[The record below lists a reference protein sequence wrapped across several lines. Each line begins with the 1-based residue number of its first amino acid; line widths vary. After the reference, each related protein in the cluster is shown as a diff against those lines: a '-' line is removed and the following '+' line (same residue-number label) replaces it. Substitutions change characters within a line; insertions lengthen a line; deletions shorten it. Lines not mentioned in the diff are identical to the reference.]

1 MQHNLNIWL
10 IALHSPYSEIFLHY
24 FLKYAFAAYSE
35 ICQFPIVLTDQYDYG
50 EAMSAK
56 QVNWPRSK
64 HSYIDLSDGR
74 RLHVVEH
81 LPFSGAAATT
91 TAPAADSATSV
102 EFALAKDA
110 DAPQT
115 HAAQVGK
122 ARDQSEAKPPVVFES
137 GLGLSRLLWANV
149 AHLLAKAGYHT
160 ISYDRSGLG
169 RSPAATQ
176 RSLEALVADLE
187 QVVRA
192 YAPQGAIIVGHS
204 YGGIM
209 ARALTARQPQLVKAL
224 VLVDP
229 SSEFVGAQIGPLGK
243 RLEALFDS
251 AITFSRDLKLL
262 PAFLMASGYKHLPVR
277 LQQKVRVEDVS
288 DAALKARRQENE
300 GYYPA
305 LAKLREHPLPHP
317 QVPVEILLASSSPE
331 SEWFKAHSE
340 YASKLPDA
348 HLWQASTSSHMV
360 PLLKPQEV
368 ALAVKQAD
376 ARRSA

>member
-64 HSYIDLSDGR
+64 HSYVDLSDGR

-81 LPFSGAAATT
+81 LPFSGVAATT
-91 TAPAADSATSV
+91 TAPAAATP
-102 EFALAKDA
+102 ATT
-110 DAPQT
+110 AP
-115 HAAQVGK
+115 AA
-122 ARDQSEAKPPVVFES
+122 ATSEAKPPVVFES

-149 AHLLAKAGYHT
+149 THLLAKTGYRT

-169 RSPAATQ
+169 RSPAATE

-209 ARALTARQPQLVKAL
+209 ARLLTARQPQLVKAL

-262 PAFLMASGYKHLPVR
+262 PIFLMAAGYKHLPAR

-288 DAALKARRQENE
+288 DAALKARRQENK

-305 LAKLREHPLPHP
+305 LAKLREQPLPHP

>member
-10 IALHSPYSEIFLHY
+10 IALHSPHSEIFLHY
-24 FLKYAFAAYSE
+24 FCKYAFPAYSE
-35 ICQFPIVLTDQYDYG
+35 ICQFPIVLTDQSDYG
-50 EAMSAK
+50 EAMRTK
-56 QVNWPRSK
+56 QINWPRSK
-64 HSYIDLSDGR
+64 HSYVDLSDGR

-81 LPFSGAAATT
+81 LPLSGAAATT
-91 TAPAADSATSV
+91 TAPVTRPATVPAADDGLSTKV
-102 EFALAKDA
+102 
-110 DAPQT
+110 
-115 HAAQVGK
+115 
-122 ARDQSEAKPPVVFES
+122 PVVFES

-149 AHLLAKAGYHT
+149 AHLLAKAGYRT

-176 RSLEALVADLE
+176 RTLEALVADLE
-187 QVVRA
+187 QVVQT

-262 PAFLMASGYKHLPVR
+262 PTFLMASGYKHLPVR
-277 LQQKVRVEDVS
+277 LQQKVRIEDVS
-288 DAALKARRQENE
+288 DAALKTRRQENE

-317 QVPVEILLASSSPE
+317 QVPVEILLASSSPN
-331 SEWFKAHSE
+331 SQWFKAHSE

-360 PLLKPQEV
+360 PLLRPQEV

>member
-35 ICQFPIVLTDQYDYG
+35 ICQFPIVLTDQSDYG

-64 HSYIDLSDGR
+64 HSYVDLSDGR

-91 TAPAADSATSV
+91 TAPAAATSEV
-102 EFALAKDA
+102 
-110 DAPQT
+110 
-115 HAAQVGK
+115 
-122 ARDQSEAKPPVVFES
+122 KPPVVFES

-149 AHLLAKAGYHT
+149 THLLAKAGYRT

-169 RSPAATQ
+169 RSPAATE

-209 ARALTARQPQLVKAL
+209 ARLLTARQPQLVKAL

-229 SSEFVGAQIGPLGK
+229 SSEFVGGQIGPLGK

-262 PAFLMASGYKHLPVR
+262 PIFLMAAGYKHLPAR

-288 DAALKARRQENE
+288 DAALKARRQENK

-305 LAKLREHPLPHP
+305 LAKLREQPLPHP

>member
-64 HSYIDLSDGR
+64 HSYVDLSDGR

-91 TAPAADSATSV
+91 TAPAAAT
-102 EFALAKDA
+102 
-110 DAPQT
+110 
-115 HAAQVGK
+115 
-122 ARDQSEAKPPVVFES
+122 SEAKPPVVFES

-149 AHLLAKAGYHT
+149 THLLAKAGYRT

-169 RSPAATQ
+169 RSPAATE

-209 ARALTARQPQLVKAL
+209 ARLLTARQPQLVKAL

-262 PAFLMASGYKHLPVR
+262 PIFLMAAGYKHLPVR

-288 DAALKARRQENE
+288 DAALKARRQENK

-305 LAKLREHPLPHP
+305 LAKLREQPLPHP

>member
-10 IALHSPYSEIFLHY
+10 IALHSPHSEIFLHY

-35 ICQFPIVLTDQYDYG
+35 ICQFPIVLTDQSDYG

-64 HSYIDLSDGR
+64 HSYVDLSDGR

-91 TAPAADSATSV
+91 TAPAAAT
-102 EFALAKDA
+102 
-110 DAPQT
+110 
-115 HAAQVGK
+115 
-122 ARDQSEAKPPVVFES
+122 SEAKPPVVFES

-149 AHLLAKAGYHT
+149 THLLAKAGYRT

-169 RSPAATQ
+169 RSPAATE

-209 ARALTARQPQLVKAL
+209 VRLLTARQPQLVKAL

-262 PAFLMASGYKHLPVR
+262 PIFLMAAGYKHLPAR

-288 DAALKARRQENE
+288 DAALKARRQENK

-305 LAKLREHPLPHP
+305 LAKLREQPLPHP

>member
-10 IALHSPYSEIFLHY
+10 IALHSPHSEIFLHY

-35 ICQFPIVLTDQYDYG
+35 ICQFPIVLTDQSDYG

-64 HSYIDLSDGR
+64 HSYVDLSDGR

-91 TAPAADSATSV
+91 TAPAAAT
-102 EFALAKDA
+102 
-110 DAPQT
+110 
-115 HAAQVGK
+115 
-122 ARDQSEAKPPVVFES
+122 SEAKPPVVFES

-149 AHLLAKAGYHT
+149 THLLAKAGYRT

-169 RSPAATQ
+169 RSPAATE

-209 ARALTARQPQLVKAL
+209 ARLLTARQPQLVKAL

-262 PAFLMASGYKHLPVR
+262 PIFLMAAGYEHLPVR
-277 LQQKVRVEDVS
+277 LQQKVRIEDVS
-288 DAALKARRQENE
+288 DATLKARRQENK

-305 LAKLREHPLPHP
+305 LAKLREQPLPHP

>member
-24 FLKYAFAAYSE
+24 FRKYAFAAYSE

-64 HSYIDLSDGR
+64 HSYVDLSDGR

-91 TAPAADSATSV
+91 TAPAAATSEV
-102 EFALAKDA
+102 
-110 DAPQT
+110 
-115 HAAQVGK
+115 
-122 ARDQSEAKPPVVFES
+122 KPPVVFES

-149 AHLLAKAGYHT
+149 THLLAKAGYRT

-169 RSPAATQ
+169 RSPAATE

-209 ARALTARQPQLVKAL
+209 ARLLTARQPQLVKAL

-262 PAFLMASGYKHLPVR
+262 PIFLMAAGYKHLPAR

-288 DAALKARRQENE
+288 DAALKARRQENK

-305 LAKLREHPLPHP
+305 LAKLREQPLPHP

>member
-64 HSYIDLSDGR
+64 HSYVDLSDGR

-91 TAPAADSATSV
+91 TAPAARPATKPGPAAPGAPT
-102 EFALAKDA
+102 EPAA
-110 DAPQT
+110 DHET
-115 HAAQVGK
+115 
-122 ARDQSEAKPPVVFES
+122 SAKPPVVFES

-149 AHLLAKAGYHT
+149 AYLLAKVGYRT

-169 RSPAATQ
+169 RSPAATE

-209 ARALTARQPQLVKAL
+209 ARLLTARQPQLVKAL

-262 PAFLMASGYKHLPVR
+262 PTFLMAAGYKHLPVR

-288 DAALKARRQENE
+288 DASLRTRRQENE

-305 LAKLREHPLPHP
+305 LAKLRESPLPYP
-317 QVPVEILLASSSPE
+317 QVPVEILLASSSPD
-331 SEWFKAHSE
+331 SQWFKAHSE

>member
-35 ICQFPIVLTDQYDYG
+35 ICQFPIVLTDQSDYG

-56 QVNWPRSK
+56 QVNWPCSK
-64 HSYIDLSDGR
+64 HSYVDLSDGR

-81 LPFSGAAATT
+81 LPFSGVAATT
-91 TAPAADSATSV
+91 TAPAAATP
-102 EFALAKDA
+102 ATT
-110 DAPQT
+110 AP
-115 HAAQVGK
+115 AA
-122 ARDQSEAKPPVVFES
+122 ATSEAKPPVVFES

-149 AHLLAKAGYHT
+149 AHLLAKAGYRT

-169 RSPAATQ
+169 RSPAATE
-176 RSLEALVADLE
+176 RNLEALVADLE

-209 ARALTARQPQLVKAL
+209 ARLLTARQPQLVKAL

-262 PAFLMASGYKHLPVR
+262 PIFLMAAGYKHLPAR

-288 DAALKARRQENE
+288 DAALKARRQENK

-305 LAKLREHPLPHP
+305 LAKLREQPLPHP

>member
-35 ICQFPIVLTDQYDYG
+35 ICQFPIVLTDQSDYG

-64 HSYIDLSDGR
+64 HSYVDLSDGR

-81 LPFSGAAATT
+81 LPFSGPAATT
-91 TAPAADSATSV
+91 TAPAAAT
-102 EFALAKDA
+102 
-110 DAPQT
+110 
-115 HAAQVGK
+115 
-122 ARDQSEAKPPVVFES
+122 SEAKPPVVFES

-149 AHLLAKAGYHT
+149 AHLLAKAGYRT

-169 RSPAATQ
+169 RSPAATE

-209 ARALTARQPQLVKAL
+209 ARLLTARQPQLVKAL

-262 PAFLMASGYKHLPVR
+262 PIFLMAAGYKHLPAR

-288 DAALKARRQENE
+288 DAALKARRQENK

-305 LAKLREHPLPHP
+305 LAKLREQPLPHP

>member
-64 HSYIDLSDGR
+64 HSYVDLSDGR

-81 LPFSGAAATT
+81 LPFSGVAATT
-91 TAPAADSATSV
+91 TAPAAATP
-102 EFALAKDA
+102 ATT
-110 DAPQT
+110 AP
-115 HAAQVGK
+115 AA
-122 ARDQSEAKPPVVFES
+122 ATSEAKPPVVFES

-149 AHLLAKAGYHT
+149 THLLAKAGYRT

-169 RSPAATQ
+169 RSPAATE

-209 ARALTARQPQLVKAL
+209 ARLLTARQPQLVKAL

-262 PAFLMASGYKHLPVR
+262 PIFLMAAGYKHLPAR

-288 DAALKARRQENE
+288 DTSLRTRRQENE

-305 LAKLREHPLPHP
+305 LAKLREQPLPHP

>member
-64 HSYIDLSDGR
+64 HSYVDLSDGR

-81 LPFSGAAATT
+81 LPFSGVAATT
-91 TAPAADSATSV
+91 TAPAAATSEV
-102 EFALAKDA
+102 
-110 DAPQT
+110 
-115 HAAQVGK
+115 
-122 ARDQSEAKPPVVFES
+122 KPPVVFES

-149 AHLLAKAGYHT
+149 THLLAKAGYRT

-169 RSPAATQ
+169 RSPAATE

-209 ARALTARQPQLVKAL
+209 ARLLTARQPQLVKAL

-229 SSEFVGAQIGPLGK
+229 SSEFVGGQIGPLGK

-262 PAFLMASGYKHLPVR
+262 PIFLMAAGYKHLPAR

-288 DAALKARRQENE
+288 DAALKARRQENK

-305 LAKLREHPLPHP
+305 LAKLREQPLPHP

>member
-10 IALHSPYSEIFLHY
+10 IALHSPHSEIFLHY
-24 FLKYAFAAYSE
+24 FRKYAFAAYSE

-64 HSYIDLSDGR
+64 HSYVDLSDGR

-81 LPFSGAAATT
+81 LPFSGVAATT
-91 TAPAADSATSV
+91 TAPAAT
-102 EFALAKDA
+102 
-110 DAPQT
+110 T
-115 HAAQVGK
+115 
-122 ARDQSEAKPPVVFES
+122 SEAKPPVVFES

-149 AHLLAKAGYHT
+149 THLLAKAGYRT

-169 RSPAATQ
+169 RSPAATE

-209 ARALTARQPQLVKAL
+209 ARLLTARQPQLVKAL

-262 PAFLMASGYKHLPVR
+262 PIFLMAAGYKHLPAR

-288 DAALKARRQENE
+288 DAALKARRQENK

-305 LAKLREHPLPHP
+305 LAKLREQPLPHP

-360 PLLKPQEV
+360 PLLRPQEV

>member
-81 LPFSGAAATT
+81 LPFSGVAATT
-91 TAPAADSATSV
+91 TAPAAATPAS
-102 EFALAKDA
+102 LAPPA
-110 DAPQT
+110 TTAP
-115 HAAQVGK
+115 AA
-122 ARDQSEAKPPVVFES
+122 ATSEAKPPVVFES

-149 AHLLAKAGYHT
+149 THLLAKAGYRT

-169 RSPAATQ
+169 RSPAATE

-209 ARALTARQPQLVKAL
+209 ARLLTARQPQLVKAL

-262 PAFLMASGYKHLPVR
+262 PIFLMAAGYKHLPAR

-288 DAALKARRQENE
+288 DAALKARRQENK

-305 LAKLREHPLPHP
+305 LAKLREQPLPYP

>member
-64 HSYIDLSDGR
+64 HSYVDLSDGR

-91 TAPAADSATSV
+91 TAPAAAT
-102 EFALAKDA
+102 
-110 DAPQT
+110 
-115 HAAQVGK
+115 
-122 ARDQSEAKPPVVFES
+122 SEAKPPVVFES

-149 AHLLAKAGYHT
+149 THLLAKAGYRT

-169 RSPAATQ
+169 RSPAATE

-209 ARALTARQPQLVKAL
+209 ARLLTARQPQLVKAL

-262 PAFLMASGYKHLPVR
+262 PIFLMAAGYKHLPAR

-288 DAALKARRQENE
+288 DAALKARRQENK

-305 LAKLREHPLPHP
+305 LAKLRKQPLPHP

>member
-10 IALHSPYSEIFLHY
+10 IALHSPHSEIFLHY

-64 HSYIDLSDGR
+64 HSYVDLSDGR

-91 TAPAADSATSV
+91 TAPAAAT
-102 EFALAKDA
+102 
-110 DAPQT
+110 
-115 HAAQVGK
+115 
-122 ARDQSEAKPPVVFES
+122 SEAKPPVVFES

-149 AHLLAKAGYHT
+149 THLLAKAGYHT

-169 RSPAATQ
+169 RSPAATE

-209 ARALTARQPQLVKAL
+209 ARLLTARQPQLVKAL

-262 PAFLMASGYKHLPVR
+262 PIFLMAAGYKHLPAR

-288 DAALKARRQENE
+288 DAALKARRQENK

-305 LAKLREHPLPHP
+305 LAKLREQPLPHP

>member
-81 LPFSGAAATT
+81 LPFSGVAATT
-91 TAPAADSATSV
+91 TAPAAATP
-102 EFALAKDA
+102 ATT
-110 DAPQT
+110 AP
-115 HAAQVGK
+115 AA
-122 ARDQSEAKPPVVFES
+122 ATSEAKPPVVFES

-149 AHLLAKAGYHT
+149 AHLLAKAGYRT

-169 RSPAATQ
+169 RSPAATE
-176 RSLEALVADLE
+176 RNLEALVADLE

-209 ARALTARQPQLVKAL
+209 ARLLTARQPQLVKAL

-262 PAFLMASGYKHLPVR
+262 PIFLMAAGYKHLPAR

-288 DAALKARRQENE
+288 DAALKARRQENK

-305 LAKLREHPLPHP
+305 LAKLREQPLPHP

>member
-1 MQHNLNIWL
+1 
-10 IALHSPYSEIFLHY
+10 
-24 FLKYAFAAYSE
+24 
-35 ICQFPIVLTDQYDYG
+35 
-50 EAMSAK
+50 
-56 QVNWPRSK
+56 
-64 HSYIDLSDGR
+64 
-74 RLHVVEH
+74 
-81 LPFSGAAATT
+81 
-91 TAPAADSATSV
+91 
-102 EFALAKDA
+102 
-110 DAPQT
+110 
-115 HAAQVGK
+115 
-122 ARDQSEAKPPVVFES
+122 VFES

-149 AHLLAKAGYHT
+149 AYLLAKAGYRT

-169 RSPAATQ
+169 RSPAATE

-209 ARALTARQPQLVKAL
+209 ARLLTARQPQLVKAL

-262 PAFLMASGYKHLPVR
+262 PTFLMAAGYKHLPVR

-288 DAALKARRQENE
+288 DASLRTRRQENE

-305 LAKLREHPLPHP
+305 LAKLREQPLPHP

>member
-35 ICQFPIVLTDQYDYG
+35 ICQFPIVLTDQSDYG

-64 HSYIDLSDGR
+64 HSYVDLSDGR

-81 LPFSGAAATT
+81 LPFSGVAATT
-91 TAPAADSATSV
+91 TAPAAATS
-102 EFALAKDA
+102 ED
-110 DAPQT
+110 
-115 HAAQVGK
+115 
-122 ARDQSEAKPPVVFES
+122 KPPVVFES

-149 AHLLAKAGYHT
+149 AHLLAKAGYRT

-169 RSPAATQ
+169 RSPAATE

-209 ARALTARQPQLVKAL
+209 ARLLTARQPQLVKAL

-262 PAFLMASGYKHLPVR
+262 PIFLMAAGYKHLPAR

-288 DAALKARRQENE
+288 DAALKARRQENK

-305 LAKLREHPLPHP
+305 LAKLREQPLPHP

>member
-64 HSYIDLSDGR
+64 HSYVDLSDGR

-81 LPFSGAAATT
+81 LPFSGVAATT
-91 TAPAADSATSV
+91 TAPAAATPAS
-102 EFALAKDA
+102 LAPPA
-110 DAPQT
+110 TTAP
-115 HAAQVGK
+115 AA
-122 ARDQSEAKPPVVFES
+122 ATSEAKPPVVFES

-149 AHLLAKAGYHT
+149 THLLAKAGYRT

-169 RSPAATQ
+169 RSPAATE

-209 ARALTARQPQLVKAL
+209 ARLLTARQPQLVKAL

-262 PAFLMASGYKHLPVR
+262 PIFLMAAGYKHLPAR

-288 DAALKARRQENE
+288 DAALKARRQENK

-305 LAKLREHPLPHP
+305 LAKLREQPLPYP

-360 PLLKPQEV
+360 PLLRPQEV

>member
-35 ICQFPIVLTDQYDYG
+35 ICQFPIVLTDQSDYG

-64 HSYIDLSDGR
+64 HSYVDLSDGR

-81 LPFSGAAATT
+81 LPFSGVAATT
-91 TAPAADSATSV
+91 TAPAAGAATVPAADDGLSA
-102 EFALAKDA
+102 
-110 DAPQT
+110 
-115 HAAQVGK
+115 K
-122 ARDQSEAKPPVVFES
+122 APVVFES

-149 AHLLAKAGYHT
+149 AHLLAKAGYRT

-187 QVVRA
+187 QVVQA

-262 PAFLMASGYKHLPVR
+262 PIFLMAAGYKHLPAR

-288 DAALKARRQENE
+288 DTALKARRQENK

-305 LAKLREHPLPHP
+305 LAKLREQPLPHP

>member
-10 IALHSPYSEIFLHY
+10 IALHSPHSEIFLHY
-24 FLKYAFAAYSE
+24 FRKYAFAAYSE
-35 ICQFPIVLTDQYDYG
+35 ICQFPIVLTDQSDYG

-64 HSYIDLSDGR
+64 HSYVDLSDGR

-91 TAPAADSATSV
+91 TAPAAAT
-102 EFALAKDA
+102 
-110 DAPQT
+110 
-115 HAAQVGK
+115 
-122 ARDQSEAKPPVVFES
+122 SEAKPPVVFES

-149 AHLLAKAGYHT
+149 AHLLAKAGYRT

-209 ARALTARQPQLVKAL
+209 ARLLTARQPQLVKAL

-305 LAKLREHPLPHP
+305 LAKLREQPLPHP

-331 SEWFKAHSE
+331 SQWFKAHSE

-368 ALAVKQAD
+368 AQAVKQAD

>member
-35 ICQFPIVLTDQYDYG
+35 ICQFPIVLTDQSDYG

-64 HSYIDLSDGR
+64 HSYVDLSDGR

-91 TAPAADSATSV
+91 TAPAAAATPAS
-102 EFALAKDA
+102 LAPPA
-110 DAPQT
+110 TTAP
-115 HAAQVGK
+115 AA
-122 ARDQSEAKPPVVFES
+122 ATSEAKPPVVFES

-149 AHLLAKAGYHT
+149 AHLLAKAGYRT

-169 RSPAATQ
+169 RSPAATE

-209 ARALTARQPQLVKAL
+209 ARLLTARQPQLVKAL

-262 PAFLMASGYKHLPVR
+262 PIFLMAAGYKHLPAR

-288 DAALKARRQENE
+288 DAALKARRQENK

-305 LAKLREHPLPHP
+305 LAKLREQPLPHP

>member
-10 IALHSPYSEIFLHY
+10 IALHSPHSEIFLHY

-81 LPFSGAAATT
+81 LPFSRLATT
-91 TAPAADSATSV
+91 TAPATAPLERPATAPAAAGAPTGPAADHETS
-102 EFALAKDA
+102 
-110 DAPQT
+110 
-115 HAAQVGK
+115 
-122 ARDQSEAKPPVVFES
+122 AKPPVVFES

-149 AHLLAKAGYHT
+149 AHLLAKAGYRT

-169 RSPAATQ
+169 LSPAATE

-187 QVVRA
+187 QVVQT

-204 YGGIM
+204 YGGIL
-209 ARALTARQPQLVKAL
+209 ARTLTARQPQLVKAL

-243 RLEALFDS
+243 RLEAFFDS
-251 AITFSRDLKLL
+251 AITFSRNLKLL
-262 PAFLMASGYKHLPVR
+262 PTFLMAAGYKHLPVR

-288 DAALKARRQENE
+288 DTSLRTRRQENE

-305 LAKLREHPLPHP
+305 LAKLRESPLPHP
-317 QVPVEILLASSSPE
+317 QVPVEILLASSSPD
-331 SEWFKAHSE
+331 SQWFKAHSE

-360 PLLKPQEV
+360 PLLKSQEV

>member
-10 IALHSPYSEIFLHY
+10 IALHSPHSEIFLHY

-35 ICQFPIVLTDQYDYG
+35 ICQFPIVLTDQSDYG
-50 EAMSAK
+50 EAMSDK

-64 HSYIDLSDGR
+64 HSYVDLSDGR

-91 TAPAADSATSV
+91 TAPAAAT
-102 EFALAKDA
+102 
-110 DAPQT
+110 
-115 HAAQVGK
+115 
-122 ARDQSEAKPPVVFES
+122 SEAKPPVVFES

-149 AHLLAKAGYHT
+149 AHLLAKAGYRT

-176 RSLEALVADLE
+176 RTLEALVADLE

-209 ARALTARQPQLVKAL
+209 ARLLTARQPQLVKAL

-277 LQQKVRVEDVS
+277 LQQKVRIEDVS
-288 DAALKARRQENE
+288 DAALKTRRQENE

-305 LAKLREHPLPHP
+305 LAKLREQPLPHP

>member
-10 IALHSPYSEIFLHY
+10 IALHSPHSEIFLHY

-35 ICQFPIVLTDQYDYG
+35 ICQFLIVLTDQSDYG

-91 TAPAADSATSV
+91 TAPVAGAATVPAADDGLSA
-102 EFALAKDA
+102 
-110 DAPQT
+110 
-115 HAAQVGK
+115 K
-122 ARDQSEAKPPVVFES
+122 APVVFES

-149 AHLLAKAGYHT
+149 THLLAKAGYRT

-169 RSPAATQ
+169 RSPAATE

-209 ARALTARQPQLVKAL
+209 ARLLTARQPQLVKAL

>member
-35 ICQFPIVLTDQYDYG
+35 ICQFPIVLTDQSDYG

-64 HSYIDLSDGR
+64 HSYVDLSDGR

-81 LPFSGAAATT
+81 LPFSGPAATT
-91 TAPAADSATSV
+91 TAPAAATSEV
-102 EFALAKDA
+102 
-110 DAPQT
+110 
-115 HAAQVGK
+115 
-122 ARDQSEAKPPVVFES
+122 KPPVVFES

-149 AHLLAKAGYHT
+149 THLLAKAGYRT

-169 RSPAATQ
+169 RSPAATE

-209 ARALTARQPQLVKAL
+209 ARLLTARQPQLVKAL

-229 SSEFVGAQIGPLGK
+229 SSEFVGGQIGPRGK

-262 PAFLMASGYKHLPVR
+262 PIFLMAAGYKHLPAR

-288 DAALKARRQENE
+288 DAALKARRQENK

-305 LAKLREHPLPHP
+305 LAKLREQPLPHP

>member
-10 IALHSPYSEIFLHY
+10 IALHSPHSEIFLHY
-24 FLKYAFAAYSE
+24 FRKYAFAPYSE
-35 ICQFPIVLTDQYDYG
+35 ICQFLIVLTDQSDYG

-64 HSYIDLSDGR
+64 HSYVDLSDGR

-91 TAPAADSATSV
+91 TAPAAAT
-102 EFALAKDA
+102 
-110 DAPQT
+110 
-115 HAAQVGK
+115 
-122 ARDQSEAKPPVVFES
+122 SEAKPPVVFES

-149 AHLLAKAGYHT
+149 AHLLAKAGYRT

>member
-35 ICQFPIVLTDQYDYG
+35 ICQFPIVLTDQSDYG

-64 HSYIDLSDGR
+64 HSYVDLSDGR

-81 LPFSGAAATT
+81 LPFSGVAATT
-91 TAPAADSATSV
+91 TAPAAATP
-102 EFALAKDA
+102 ATT
-110 DAPQT
+110 AP
-115 HAAQVGK
+115 AA
-122 ARDQSEAKPPVVFES
+122 ATSEAKPPVVFES

-149 AHLLAKAGYHT
+149 AHLLAKAGYRT

-169 RSPAATQ
+169 RSPAATE
-176 RSLEALVADLE
+176 RNLEALVADLE

-209 ARALTARQPQLVKAL
+209 ARLLTARQPQLVKAL

-262 PAFLMASGYKHLPVR
+262 PIFLMAAGYKHLPAR

-288 DAALKARRQENE
+288 DAALKARRQENK

-305 LAKLREHPLPHP
+305 LAKLREQPLPHP

>member
-10 IALHSPYSEIFLHY
+10 IALHSPHSEIFLHY
-24 FLKYAFAAYSE
+24 FRKYAFAAYSE
-35 ICQFPIVLTDQYDYG
+35 ISQFPIVLTDQSDYG

-81 LPFSGAAATT
+81 LPFSGVAATT
-91 TAPAADSATSV
+91 TAPAAGATPAS
-102 EFALAKDA
+102 LAPPA
-110 DAPQT
+110 MTAP
-115 HAAQVGK
+115 AATT
-122 ARDQSEAKPPVVFES
+122 SEAKPPVVFES

-187 QVVRA
+187 QVVQA

-262 PAFLMASGYKHLPVR
+262 PIFLMAAGYKHLPVR

>member
-35 ICQFPIVLTDQYDYG
+35 ICQFPIVLTDQSDYG

-64 HSYIDLSDGR
+64 HSYVDLSDGR

-91 TAPAADSATSV
+91 TAPAAATSEV
-102 EFALAKDA
+102 
-110 DAPQT
+110 
-115 HAAQVGK
+115 
-122 ARDQSEAKPPVVFES
+122 KPPVVFES

-149 AHLLAKAGYHT
+149 AHLLAKAGYRT

-169 RSPAATQ
+169 RSPAATE

-209 ARALTARQPQLVKAL
+209 ARLLTARQPQLVKAL

-262 PAFLMASGYKHLPVR
+262 PIFLMAAGYKHLPAR

-288 DAALKARRQENE
+288 DAALKARRQENK

-305 LAKLREHPLPHP
+305 LAKLREQPLPHP

>member
-24 FLKYAFAAYSE
+24 FRKYAFAAYSE
-35 ICQFPIVLTDQYDYG
+35 ICQFPIVLTDQSDYG

-64 HSYIDLSDGR
+64 HSYVDLSDGR

-91 TAPAADSATSV
+91 TAPAAATSEV
-102 EFALAKDA
+102 
-110 DAPQT
+110 
-115 HAAQVGK
+115 
-122 ARDQSEAKPPVVFES
+122 KPPVVFES

-149 AHLLAKAGYHT
+149 THLLAKAGYRT

-169 RSPAATQ
+169 RSPAATE

-209 ARALTARQPQLVKAL
+209 ARLLTARQPQLVKAL

-262 PAFLMASGYKHLPVR
+262 PIFLMAAGYKHLPAR

-288 DAALKARRQENE
+288 DAALKARRQENK

-305 LAKLREHPLPHP
+305 LAKLREQPLPHP

-360 PLLKPQEV
+360 PLLRPQEV

>member
-35 ICQFPIVLTDQYDYG
+35 ICQFPIVLTDQSDYG

-64 HSYIDLSDGR
+64 HSYVDLSDGR

-91 TAPAADSATSV
+91 TAPAAAT
-102 EFALAKDA
+102 
-110 DAPQT
+110 
-115 HAAQVGK
+115 
-122 ARDQSEAKPPVVFES
+122 SEAKPPVVFES

-149 AHLLAKAGYHT
+149 AHLLAKAGYRT

-169 RSPAATQ
+169 RSPAATE

-209 ARALTARQPQLVKAL
+209 ARLLTARQPQLVKAL

-262 PAFLMASGYKHLPVR
+262 PIFLMAAGYKHLPAR

-288 DAALKARRQENE
+288 DAALKARRQENK

-305 LAKLREHPLPHP
+305 LAKLREQPLPHP

>member
-64 HSYIDLSDGR
+64 HSYVDLSDGR

-81 LPFSGAAATT
+81 LPFSGVAATT
-91 TAPAADSATSV
+91 TAPAAATP
-102 EFALAKDA
+102 ATT
-110 DAPQT
+110 AP
-115 HAAQVGK
+115 AA
-122 ARDQSEAKPPVVFES
+122 ATSEAKPPVVFES

-149 AHLLAKAGYHT
+149 AHLLAKAGYRT

-169 RSPAATQ
+169 RSPAATE
-176 RSLEALVADLE
+176 RNLEALVADLE
-187 QVVRA
+187 QVVQT

-204 YGGIM
+204 YGGIL
-209 ARALTARQPQLVKAL
+209 ARSLTARRPQLVKAL

-243 RLEALFDS
+243 RLEAFFDS
-251 AITFSRDLKLL
+251 AITFSRNLKLL
-262 PAFLMASGYKHLPVR
+262 PTFLMAAGYKHLPVR

-288 DAALKARRQENE
+288 DTSLRTRRQENE

-305 LAKLREHPLPHP
+305 LAKLRENPLPHP
-317 QVPVEILLASSSPE
+317 QVPVEILLASSSPD
-331 SEWFKAHSE
+331 SQWFKAHSE

-360 PLLKPQEV
+360 PLLRPQEV

>member
-64 HSYIDLSDGR
+64 HSYVDLSDGR

-81 LPFSGAAATT
+81 LPFSGVAATT
-91 TAPAADSATSV
+91 TAPAAAATPAS
-102 EFALAKDA
+102 LAPPA
-110 DAPQT
+110 TTAP
-115 HAAQVGK
+115 AA
-122 ARDQSEAKPPVVFES
+122 ATSEAKPPVVFES

-149 AHLLAKAGYHT
+149 AHLLAKAGYRT

-169 RSPAATQ
+169 RSPAATE
-176 RSLEALVADLE
+176 RNLEALVADLE

-209 ARALTARQPQLVKAL
+209 ARLLTARQPQLVKAL

-262 PAFLMASGYKHLPVR
+262 PIFLMAAGYKHLPAR

-288 DAALKARRQENE
+288 DAALKARRQENK

-305 LAKLREHPLPHP
+305 LAKLREQPLPHP

>member
-35 ICQFPIVLTDQYDYG
+35 ICQFPIVLTDQSDYG

-64 HSYIDLSDGR
+64 HSYVDLSDGR

-81 LPFSGAAATT
+81 LPFSGPAATT
-91 TAPAADSATSV
+91 TAPAAATP
-102 EFALAKDA
+102 ATT
-110 DAPQT
+110 AP
-115 HAAQVGK
+115 AA
-122 ARDQSEAKPPVVFES
+122 ATSEAKPPVVFES

-149 AHLLAKAGYHT
+149 AHLLAKAGYRT

-169 RSPAATQ
+169 RSPAATE
-176 RSLEALVADLE
+176 RNLEALVADLE

-209 ARALTARQPQLVKAL
+209 ARLLTARQPQLVKAL

-262 PAFLMASGYKHLPVR
+262 PIFLMAAGYKHLPAR

-288 DAALKARRQENE
+288 DAALKARRQENK

-305 LAKLREHPLPHP
+305 LAKLREQPLPHP

>member
-64 HSYIDLSDGR
+64 HSYVDLSDGR

-81 LPFSGAAATT
+81 LPFSGVAATT
-91 TAPAADSATSV
+91 TAPAARPATKPGPAAPGAPT
-102 EFALAKDA
+102 EPAA
-110 DAPQT
+110 DHET
-115 HAAQVGK
+115 
-122 ARDQSEAKPPVVFES
+122 SAKPPVVFES

-149 AHLLAKAGYHT
+149 AYLLAKAGYRT

-169 RSPAATQ
+169 RSPAATE

-209 ARALTARQPQLVKAL
+209 ARLLTARQPQLVKAL

-262 PAFLMASGYKHLPVR
+262 PTFLMAAGYKHLPVR

-288 DAALKARRQENE
+288 DASLRTRRQENE

-305 LAKLREHPLPHP
+305 LAKLRESPLPYP
-317 QVPVEILLASSSPE
+317 QVPVEILLASSSPD
-331 SEWFKAHSE
+331 SQWFKAHSE

>member
-10 IALHSPYSEIFLHY
+10 IALHSPHSEIFLHY

-35 ICQFPIVLTDQYDYG
+35 ICQFPIVLTDQSDYG

-81 LPFSGAAATT
+81 LPFSGVAATT
-91 TAPAADSATSV
+91 TAPAAATPAS
-102 EFALAKDA
+102 LAPPA
-110 DAPQT
+110 MTAP
-115 HAAQVGK
+115 AA
-122 ARDQSEAKPPVVFES
+122 ATSEAKPPVVFES

-149 AHLLAKAGYHT
+149 AHLLAKAGYRT

-169 RSPAATQ
+169 RSPAATE
-176 RSLEALVADLE
+176 RNLEALVADLE

-209 ARALTARQPQLVKAL
+209 ARLLTARQPQLVKAL

-262 PAFLMASGYKHLPVR
+262 PIFLMAAGYKHLPAR

-288 DAALKARRQENE
+288 DAALKARRQENK

-305 LAKLREHPLPHP
+305 LAKLREQPLPHP

>member
-10 IALHSPYSEIFLHY
+10 IALHSPHSEIFLHY

-35 ICQFPIVLTDQYDYG
+35 ICQFPIVLTDQSDYG

-64 HSYIDLSDGR
+64 HSYVDLSDGR

-91 TAPAADSATSV
+91 TAPAAAT
-102 EFALAKDA
+102 
-110 DAPQT
+110 
-115 HAAQVGK
+115 
-122 ARDQSEAKPPVVFES
+122 SEAKPPVVFES

-149 AHLLAKAGYHT
+149 THLLAKAGYRT

-169 RSPAATQ
+169 RSPAATE

-192 YAPQGAIIVGHS
+192 YAPQGAIVVGHS

-209 ARALTARQPQLVKAL
+209 ARLLTARQPQLVKAL

-262 PAFLMASGYKHLPVR
+262 PIFLMAAGYKHLPAR

-288 DAALKARRQENE
+288 DAALKARRQENK

-305 LAKLREHPLPHP
+305 LAKLREQPLPHP

>member
-1 MQHNLNIWL
+1 MKHNLNIWL
-10 IALHSPYSEIFLHY
+10 IALHSPHSEIFLHY
-24 FLKYAFAAYSE
+24 FCKYAFPAYSE
-35 ICQFPIVLTDQYDYG
+35 ICQFPIVLTDQSDYG

-64 HSYIDLSDGR
+64 HSYVDLSDGR

-81 LPFSGAAATT
+81 LPFSGVAATT
-91 TAPAADSATSV
+91 TAPAAATPAS
-102 EFALAKDA
+102 LAPPA
-110 DAPQT
+110 TTAP
-115 HAAQVGK
+115 AA
-122 ARDQSEAKPPVVFES
+122 ATSEAKPPVVFES

-149 AHLLAKAGYHT
+149 AHLLAKAGYRT

-169 RSPAATQ
+169 RSPAATE
-176 RSLEALVADLE
+176 RNLEALVADLE

-209 ARALTARQPQLVKAL
+209 ARLLTARQPQLVKAL

-262 PAFLMASGYKHLPVR
+262 PIFLMAAGYKHLPAR

-288 DAALKARRQENE
+288 DAALKARRQENK

-305 LAKLREHPLPHP
+305 LAKLREQPLPHP